1 MGFFIKKEARNP
13 ALFGNLRPIL
23 LFFSLLSVAALL
35 FAACVPP
42 PAPIPPQ
49 ASADDDD
56 DDDDDDNTQL
66 IDDDEESSKK
76 KSSLFSRRARKG
88 GRCPSLKEDEEPCSE
103 DEECLEFCDELF
115 KGKRAKAK
123 CGKLKPQTVAG
134 FVDVFDL
141 AEDGDV
147 DEIETDDLDCLL
159 SVNDS
164 EFIKKVKKKTGPG
177 PAKKWL
183 YAAVSDEE
191 LAEILNDEDSEH
203 ELLGFWTGEAEDDDP
218 LDAFAAALSSG
229 DFALEIA
236 ARQTNTEAWEWMMNY
251 IQIQCKDE
259 DYCDPDGVYSG
270 NDAKARELVFFCKTF
285 EKADAGSGAVKAVL
299 KMEAFQSRYKTFIES
314 LNECVDGD
322 SVTSGGSAQCIGT
335 PKPCKASSSD
345 HFFKETKGP
354 VSSHNTNC
362 NVGPTGNK
370 RHANRSV
377 CYHLGRIAK

>member
-1 MGFFIKKEARNP
+1 MGFFIKKEVRNP

-66 IDDDEESSKK
+66 IDDDEESGKK

-103 DEECLEFCDELF
+103 DEECLEVCDELF

-259 DYCDPDGVYSG
+259 DYCDAVSAYNTDT
-270 NDAKARELVFFCKTF
+270 KARELVFFCKTF

-299 KMEAFQSRYKTFIES
+299 RMEAFQSRYKTFIES
-314 LNECVDGD
+314 
-322 SVTSGGSAQCIGT
+322 AIGNRCGANLT
-335 PKPCKASSSD
+335 GNGACKAADRNCKASSAED
-345 HFFKETKGP
+345 FFKET
-354 VSSHNTNC
+354 NT
-362 NVGPTGNK
+362 GTGTCSISTNK
-370 RHANRSV
+370 QNNSV
-377 CYHLGRIAK
+377 CYYLGAIAK